1 MDYQATKQRQMEM
14 MLKESDENPLELVG
28 LEASL
33 SNMEKTQE
41 LGNEPQNISS

>member
-14 MLKESDENPLELVG
+14 MLHESEENPLELVG
-28 LEASL
+28 LEANL

-41 LGNEPQNISS
+41 LCNEPQNISS